1 MATTTTNFGW
11 DIPQSTDLVKDG
23 ATAIAALGQ
32 DIDTAFVD
40 FKGGTT
46 GQVLKKTSGT
56 DLDVEWGTPS
66 SGLTLINTTSFSAV
80 ASQSVNDVFSATYD
94 NYLILFNNLTASSDG
109 WMNMR
114 MRVAGADDT
123 TSNYRF
129 QEISGSST
137 TVAGARQTGLTSWVN
152 FNYAQSLAQSPST
165 FNLFN
170 PFKTFVTSLSSIQ
183 APVSNG
189 NIEVFAK
196 SFGLNTTTSYTGF
209 SFFPSSVGPT
219 LTGSVSVYGY
229 NK

>member
-1 MATTTTNFGW
+1 MATTTPNYGW
-11 DIPQSTDLVKDG
+11 TVPTSTDLVKDG
-23 ATAIAALGQ
+23 ATAIETLGDAIDASMNTALG
-32 DIDTAFVD
+32 TKKA
-40 FKGGTT
+40 GM
-46 GQVLKKTSGT
+46 VL
-56 DLDVEWGTPS
+56 L
-66 SGLTLINTTSFSAV
+66 NTTSFSAV

>member
-56 DLDVEWGTPS
+56 DLDVEWGTAS

-80 ASQSVNDVFSATYD
+80 ASQSVNDVFSATYE
-94 NYLILFNNLTASSDG
+94 NYLILGNNIQSTSDG
-109 WMNMR
+109 NITMR
-114 MRVAGADDT
+114 LRVGGADN
-123 TSNYRF
+123 SSANYNRGY
-129 QEISGSST
+129 IIWTGSALIGNDENAAT
-137 TVAGARQTGLTSWVN
+137 NWAIGRAN
-152 FNYAQSLAQSPST
+152 
-165 FNLFN
+165 
-170 PFKTFVTSLSSIQ
+170 TSLSSAFNIQ
-183 APVSNG
+183 LNSPFTATYTSGIGHWSLSNSTDPNYLAQSLG
-189 NIEVFAK
+189 TTV
-196 SFGLNTTTSYTGF
+196 TTSYTGF
-209 SFFPSSVGPT
+209 TLFPAGNM
-219 LTGSVSVYGY
+219 TGSVSVYGY